1 MTYKNNITWSES
13 GKKQTMNFK
22 TKVSMIKYL
31 IKNQCKVNKLDR
43 VYVNFGVISLPLK
56 MTVWNNV

>member
-1 MTYKNNITWSES
+1 
-13 GKKQTMNFK
+13 
-22 TKVSMIKYL
+22 MIKYL

-43 VYVNFGVISLPLK
+43 VYINFGAISLPLK